1 MPGSRQSLVV
11 SRQSSVNSQQSTV
24 CHASRIT
31 HWRCGSLSLALV
43 FLIAFIAFAYIA
55 WFPKPP
61 AKPDATW
68 ARILE
73 EGELRVGVD
82 PSFPPFEAEDGNGN
96 LTGLDIA
103 LAEEMARV
111 WAEQNNTPVTV
122 HFVYTGFDGLYD
134 ALLAGQY
141 DVVISALP
149 YDPKKTQDVRFTNT
163 YFDGGPRLIVRA
175 SDTTTHTHAD
185 LAGKRIGVELGST
198 GDGFARRWQ
207 RRLQYVVQ
215 MFDTPSDALRALH
228 LGHVDAV
235 FTDII
240 AFTEF
245 THATPDVKIV
255 GEPLV
260 NEPLVMA
267 VRKDTPDLF
276 AQINAVILAMKQD
289 GRLERLQNEWLI
301 KKW

>member
-1 MPGSRQSLVV
+1 MRNSRQLPVTSQQTTSTHPV
-11 SRQSSVNSQQSTV
+11 SR
-24 CHASRIT
+24 IPFL
-31 HWRCGSLSLALV
+31 RCGTLPLTILAL
-43 FLIAFIAFAYIA
+43 IALLVLAYVA

-134 ALLAGQY
+134 ALLARQY

-163 YFDGGPRLIVRA
+163 YFDGGPRLIVRT
-175 SDTTTHTHAD
+175 SDTTTQTHAD

-207 RRLQYVVQ
+207 RRLQYAVQ

-245 THATPDVKIV
+245 THTTPDVKIV

-289 GRLERLQNEWLI
+289 GRLERLQYEWLI